1 MLLTT
6 HNMDEAEVLCDRV
19 GIIENGRL
27 LALDTVDNLRAA
39 HSFNYKITYE
49 SDGSTT
55 TMYGADDR
63 SLVQEVQAKGFDQYA
78 VSRATLEDVYP
89 GLTEEKA
96 DSTVMPP
103 DSE

>member
-19 GIIENGRL
+19 GIIENDRL

-49 SDGSTT
+49 SDGRTT
-55 TMYGADDR
+55 TPTTGR
-63 SLVQEVQAKGFDQYA
+63 SFRRCRP
-78 VSRATLEDVYP
+78 RA
-89 GLTEEKA
+89 
-96 DSTVMPP
+96 STSTPIRGRRWKTCT
-103 DSE
+103 